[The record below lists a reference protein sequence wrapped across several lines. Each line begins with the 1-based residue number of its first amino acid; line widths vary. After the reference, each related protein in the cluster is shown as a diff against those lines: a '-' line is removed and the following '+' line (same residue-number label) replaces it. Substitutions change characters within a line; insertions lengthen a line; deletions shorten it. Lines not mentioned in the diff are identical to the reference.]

1 MDKRMEREEFDT
13 VAIEP
18 LSPVSQ
24 LLSSPDTFIV
34 ITFGS
39 KKRFNL
45 SSFVE
50 GLNNTLINAPRF
62 CSKMD
67 TNYKKNG
74 EPVWIPVSVRVEDHV
89 IVPDL
94 HYRNIDNHDQFV
106 EDYTS
111 NLANIPMDMSKPL
124 WEFHFLD
131 IKTSNAESIV
141 IAKIHHSIG
150 DGMSLV
156 SLLVACAR
164 KTSEPS
170 ALTSTTAA
178 TAKPVTSMS
187 SARWFFSGFLL
198 MMMAILSTIVD
209 VFQTLLTILFLRDT
223 KNPLMATPNNGIRSW
238 KVIHQTIS
246 FDDVKLVKNTM
257 NMTVNDVLLGMT
269 QAGLSR
275 YLSRNYDGYTMSEKK
290 KTLEKIRV
298 RGSVPVNLRPAT
310 KIEDLADMMAKGSK
324 CRWGNL
330 VAVVLFPLW
339 IKIEDDPLEY
349 IRRAKTIMDR
359 KKHSLEAFILYGII
373 KFTLTLFGKKGVQ
386 EIGARIFGHTTMTI
400 SNVRGPEEEI
410 SLFGHPVSYVAGS
423 AFIGQQALIINF
435 ISYMDKIVINLSV
448 DTTTISD
455 PLRLCDDLVD
465 SLKIIKSAVR
475 DKGFHNGVV

>member
-1 MDKRMEREEFDT
+1 MDKGKNMAREELDT

-24 LLSSPDTFIV
+24 LLSSPETFIV

-39 KKRFNL
+39 KTRLNL

-50 GLNNTLINAPRF
+50 GLNNTLINAPRLNIY
-62 CSKMD
+62 D
-67 TNYKKNG
+67 TDYKKNG

-94 HYRNIDNHDQFV
+94 EYRNIDNPDQLV

-131 IKTSNAESIV
+131 IKTSNAESIA

-170 ALTSTTAA
+170 ALTSTTTA

-187 SARWFFSGFLL
+187 SARWLFSGFLL
-198 MMMAILSTIVD
+198 MMMAIFSTIVD
-209 VFQTLLTILFLRDT
+209 VFKTLLTILFLRDT
-223 KNPLMATPNNGIRSW
+223 KNPLMANPNNGIRSW
-238 KVIHQTIS
+238 K
-246 FDDVKLVKNTM
+246 
-257 NMTVNDVLLGMT
+257 TVNDVLLGMT

-310 KIEDLADMMAKGSK
+310 KIEMGKLG
-324 CRWGNL
+324 
-330 VAVVLFPLW
+330 VYPLW
-339 IKIEDDPLEY
+339 IKVEDDPLEY

-359 KKHSLEAFILYGII
+359 KKISLEAFILYGII
-373 KFTLTLFGKKGVQ
+373 KFTSTLFGKKVEYAYNGVQ

-400 SNVRGPEEEI
+400 SNVKGPQEEI
-410 SLFGHPVSYVAGS
+410 
-423 AFIGQQALIINF
+423 N
-435 ISYMDKIVINLSV
+435 KIVINLAV

-455 PLRLCDDLVD
+455 PHLLCDDLVD

-475 DKGFHNGVV
+475 EKRFHNGVI